1 METQEWA
8 AARGQTNSDLINQ
21 SEINQVIDLL
31 NELIASNR
39 SIMQIYET
47 AVPRLQTEANNE
59 LLQRYAA
66 QHHTYVA
73 ELSNLVVSFGGTPE
87 THTNAILKRVWLSL
101 KAALSDGDGPIMSEV
116 AQAAENILKQYGR
129 AMNDP
134 MPDTARDH
142 IRHQMSEIRITVDK
156 LIALDT
162 VYNS

>member
-1 METQEWA
+1 METGDMNTV
-8 AARGQTNSDLINQ
+8 RGQTRPDPMKQ
-21 SEINQVIDLL
+21 SEMNQVIELL

-39 SIMQIYET
+39 SIVQIYET
-47 AVPRLQTEANNE
+47 AVPRLETEANNE

-101 KAALSDGDGPIMSEV
+101 KAALSDGDGPILSEV
-116 AQAAENILKQYGR
+116 AQAAENILSQYGR
-129 AMNDP
+129 AMNES
-134 MPDTARDH
+134 MPDTARDR

-156 LIALDT
+156 LTALDT